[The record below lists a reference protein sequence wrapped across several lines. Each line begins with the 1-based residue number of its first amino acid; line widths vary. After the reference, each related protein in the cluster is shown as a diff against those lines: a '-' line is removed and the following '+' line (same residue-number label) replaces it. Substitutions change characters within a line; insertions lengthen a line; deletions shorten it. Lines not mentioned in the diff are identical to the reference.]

1 MPRSP
6 PCPTP
11 PPRWRRSV
19 PRRCAR
25 TSSNQNPN
33 PTPNPN
39 PNPSPDPS
47 PSPSPNPNSDPNQ
60 AQHARLRR
68 AVAVGESLGEAELA
82 EFGRLDRKVQP
93 GFTPGFCPVPPP
105 PRAPA
110 GGYVTPRR
118 GGGGDA
124 GGGGGG
130 GGGAEGPGSAAAAL
144 HAKLAAGDMLTGEE
158 MATLQQLASPEEAST

>member
-1 MPRSP
+1 MPY
-6 PCPTP
+6 
-11 PPRWRRSV
+11 
-19 PRRCAR
+19 A
-25 TSSNQNPN
+25 TSEVEAERAAA
-33 PTPNPN
+33 
-39 PNPSPDPS
+39 
-47 PSPSPNPNSDPNQ
+47 

-68 AVAVGESLGEAELA
+68 AVAAGESLGEAELA

-124 GGGGGG
+124 GGGDAGG
-130 GGGAEGPGSAAAAL
+130 GGGAEGPGPAAAAAL

-158 MATLQQLASPEEAST
+158 MATLQQLAALEEAST

>member
-1 MPRSP
+1 MPY
-6 PCPTP
+6 
-11 PPRWRRSV
+11 
-19 PRRCAR
+19 A
-25 TSSNQNPN
+25 TSEVEAERAAA
-33 PTPNPN
+33 
-39 PNPSPDPS
+39 
-47 PSPSPNPNSDPNQ
+47 

-68 AVAVGESLGEAELA
+68 AVAAGESLGEAELA

-118 GGGGDA
+118 GGDA
-124 GGGGGG
+124 GGGGG
-130 GGGAEGPGSAAAAL
+130 GGGAEGPGPAAAAAL

-158 MATLQQLASPEEAST
+158 MATLQQLASLEEAST